1 MKSRLNNEKAV
12 NSLIEGAVYIIQN
25 AERIVE
31 VGGDICISIHLCSD
45 GPTRVEVNT
54 EKQIITEE

>member
-1 MKSRLNNEKAV
+1 MKKQLNNEKAV

-31 VGGDICISIHLCSD
+31 VGNDVSVTIHIFSD
-45 GPTRVEVNT
+45 GPTKVEVKT
-54 EKQIITEE
+54 EKQMKTEE